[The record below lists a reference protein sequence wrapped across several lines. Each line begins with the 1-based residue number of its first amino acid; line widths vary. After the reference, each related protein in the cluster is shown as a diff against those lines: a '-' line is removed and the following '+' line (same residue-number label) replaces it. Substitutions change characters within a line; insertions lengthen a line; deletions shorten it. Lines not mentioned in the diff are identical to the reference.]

1 MHLLAWMPFAQPMP
15 GVLQWWWAWVVPI
28 VVLVSVTWKAI
39 RLTSLERYWREV
51 GWMSGQIL
59 LGMLALAVGLIALVQ
74 WVVPLLPAD

>member
-1 MHLLAWMPFAQPMP
+1 MHLLAWMPFVQPMP
-15 GVLQWWWAWVVPI
+15 GALQWWWAWVVPI